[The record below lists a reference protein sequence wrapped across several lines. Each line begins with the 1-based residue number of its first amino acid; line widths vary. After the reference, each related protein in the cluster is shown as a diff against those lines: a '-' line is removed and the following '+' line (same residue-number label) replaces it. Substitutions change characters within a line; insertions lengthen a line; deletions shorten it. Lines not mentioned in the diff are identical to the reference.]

1 LDERTDLPVYGQ
13 WTRIRHRSLSQ
24 GWEEWRLYLRDFK
37 DMTKTTFRSFLK
49 TAAGAYL
56 GKIAEEK
63 MEPLA
68 AKPWLTDGE
77 AWHISQKSINKPA
90 SIRWTSTLLLALVGR
105 FKSIHPGL
113 EVSWSH
119 QTAVQLFVPGEPKFA
134 AKIVTNQGRG
144 LRIELRAPRAVITPT
159 MIEGLGR
166 DAEIKSHE
174 TIDRIVF
181 WVRVL
186 GDSNAKELAEV
197 WRRCRT
203 ASSAGR
209 LQTA

>member
-1 LDERTDLPVYGQ
+1 MNNSIA
-13 WTRIRHRSLSQ
+13 RIC
-24 GWEEWRLYLRDFK
+24 
-37 DMTKTTFRSFLK
+37 
-49 TAAGAYL
+49 TAAAL
-56 GKIAEEK
+56 C
-63 MEPLA
+63 
-68 AKPWLTDGE
+68 
-77 AWHISQKSINKPA
+77 
-90 SIRWTSTLLLALVGR
+90 LALTGCWTMGYNNGFR
-105 FKSIHPGL
+105 TWTPESIHPGL

-144 LRIELRAPRAVITPT
+144 LRVELRAPRAVITPT